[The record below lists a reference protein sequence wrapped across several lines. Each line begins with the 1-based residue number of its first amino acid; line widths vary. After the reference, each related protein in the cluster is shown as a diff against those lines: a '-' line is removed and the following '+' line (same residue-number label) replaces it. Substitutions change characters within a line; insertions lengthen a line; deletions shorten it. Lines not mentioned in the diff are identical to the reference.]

1 MKALECQAKDL
12 SLDVVV
18 SSRELLKVLEQGHS
32 VMRMRLEED
41 ESGTRWRRV
50 GGGIRRWGAHC
61 GGLSLPSRCEVMKSD
76 QRDSLVW
83 WKE

>member
-32 VMRMRLEED
+32 VMRMRLGED
-41 ESGTRWRRV
+41 ESGMRRR
-50 GGGIRRWGAHC
+50 GQWGHSEAGSPLWGASL
-61 GGLSLPSRCEVMKSD
+61 LSRWEVMKSD
-76 QRDSLVW
+76 WRDSLA
-83 WKE
+83 